1 VNTSE
6 RGGARR
12 GSALVLL
19 LLHLVVV
26 GLAAFADGAVRAQVA
41 GPSWVAEAAPAH
53 GHGSCQFCRVL
64 ATELVAADPQS
75 QVASL
80 PAAWRAVALPVS
92 AAAPAPAVLTARS
105 RAPPLS

>member
-26 GLAAFADGAVRAQVA
+26 GLAAFADGAVRAQE
-41 GPSWVAEAAPAH
+41 GSRSWVAEAAPAH
-53 GHGSCQFCRVL
+53 AHGSCQFCRVL
-64 ATELVAADPQS
+64 ATELVPSISAARM
-75 QVASL
+75 AS
-80 PAAWRAVALPVS
+80 PRATWHVVALPV
-92 AAAPAPAVLTARS
+92 AAAVPAPVVFTARS